1 MRSGLKIGGLSMVT
15 IFGAAVFAAIVTFL
29 YYLSEWVEN
38 DNLSSVLVPLQRH
51 RIIKTEYSYQGA
63 VLALLA
69 ILGGMHG
76 YVVLKKIF

>member
-15 IFGAAVFAAIVTFL
+15 IFGLVALGAIVTFL

-38 DNLSSVLVPLQRH
+38 DKLDSSVIPRQKH